1 MSGTFKDITGQRF
14 GKLVVLCRG
23 PSTKGQKAQWICKC
37 DCGNENVVA
46 TNTLRSGHT
55 SSCGCG
61 VGSLFKRSHG
71 MRETPTYNIW
81 CHMKR
86 RCQTP
91 TDPDFHHYGE
101 RGISVCARW
110 QTFENFFAD
119 MGEAPKGFSIER
131 RDVNGNYEPSNCEWI
146 KATEQPRNTRR
157 SRYAN
162 VHGERMIF
170 SDVARKL
177 GVSTGLVTMWA
188 QGKRPPPSGI
198 TFEGAVSL

>member
-1 MSGTFKDITGQRF
+1 MTGTFKDITGQRF
-14 GKLVVLCRG
+14 GKLVVQSRG
-23 PSTKGQKAQWICKC
+23 PSAKDHKAQWVCLC
-37 DCGNENVVA
+37 DCGNQSLVA

-81 CHMKR
+81 CHMKA
-86 RCQTP
+86 RCGRETH
-91 TDPDFHHYGE
+91 DDFKYYGG
-101 RGISVCARW
+101 RGITVCDRW
-110 QTFENFFAD
+110 MSFENFLAD

-131 RDVNGNYEPSNCEWI
+131 RDVNGNYEPANCEWI

-157 SRYAN
+157 TRYAVLN
-162 VHGERMIF
+162 GERMIF

-177 GVSTGLVTMWA
+177 GVSNSVPTMWA
-188 QGKRPPPSGI
+188 QGKRRIPSGLDI
-198 TFEGAVSL
+198 QFEAA